1 MTIFNDN
8 GTQESQGVWFK
19 FQTSHFDFEKKETV
33 FDPPADDAAEFC
45 VRSLVPF
52 FSKQLKTRKK
62 KSEFIFNPS
71 TRAME
76 RISYYPDPTPEE
88 IQKEQED
95 AWEYLITGIKN
106 AKWAD
111 GKPIECNRADK
122 IKLMKIEQFDLFI
135 GHCLRVLAGSEKSEA
150 EAVEK
155 N

>member
-8 GTQESQGVWFK
+8 GTSENQGVWFK
-19 FQTSHFDFEKKETV
+19 FQTSHFDFEQRENV
-33 FDPPADDAAEFC
+33 FDPPAPDAAEFC
-45 VRSLVPF
+45 IRSLVPF
-52 FSKQLKTRKK
+52 FSERLKTRKK

-95 AWEYLITGIKN
+95 AWDYLITGIKN